1 MFSPGFSLGQRLFLP
16 WLIALLGVTPFQRV
30 PTSSL
35 KDTIALLCAISLVN
49 SRFIVGFGCGLC
61 VTVFDRI

>member
-1 MFSPGFSLGQRLFLP
+1 MFSPGFSLGQRLFLRQ
-16 WLIALLGVTPFQRV
+16 LIALLGVTAFQRV

-49 SRFIVGFGCGLC
+49 SRFIAGFGCGLC